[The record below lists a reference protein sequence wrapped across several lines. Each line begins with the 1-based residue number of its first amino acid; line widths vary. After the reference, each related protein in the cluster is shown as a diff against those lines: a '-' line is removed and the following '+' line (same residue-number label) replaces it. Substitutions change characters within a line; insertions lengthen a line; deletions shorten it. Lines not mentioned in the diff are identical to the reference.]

1 MNMNGKWTRA
11 LALLLALLTLA
22 APALAE
28 GVAETEAPAEPYVEL
43 STPYPA
49 MTVNAGDEM
58 TIDLAIDNYS
68 GSSQDFALSIVE
80 LPEGWMRR

>member
-28 GVAETEAPAEPYVEL
+28 GCLLYTSRCV
-43 STPYPA
+43 
-49 MTVNAGDEM
+49 
-58 TIDLAIDNYS
+58 
-68 GSSQDFALSIVE
+68 
-80 LPEGWMRR
+80 

>member
-28 GVAETEAPAEPYVEL
+28 AIAETEAPAEPYVEL
-43 STPYPA
+43 STP
-49 MTVNAGDEM
+49 T
-58 TIDLAIDNYS
+58 
-68 GSSQDFALSIVE
+68 
-80 LPEGWMRR
+80 RR

>member
-28 GVAETEAPAEPYVEL
+28 GVPEAETPAEPYVEL

-58 TIDLAIDNYS
+58 TIDLAMHLHARIPRL
-68 GSSQDFALSIVE
+68 F
-80 LPEGWMRR
+80 